1 MTDPDHDIEKALAS
15 LRPRAP
21 GPAMEDRLAR
31 ELDAPSSRRG
41 VIIAWSSGLSA
52 IAAALVAAFVFLS
65 GAAEPEAPTYQL
77 VHVEQTRPD
86 VQLFRPV
93 QMEDGSYA
101 RPVRVRWQDTTR
113 WEDAHSNTRLIN
125 YRPNDQL
132 TLLPLETN

>member
-1 MTDPDHDIEKALAS
+1 MTDPDHDIEQALAS

-21 GPAMEDRLAR
+21 GPAVTARLAR
-31 ELDAPSSRRG
+31 ELDAPASRRG

-52 IAAALVAAFVFLS
+52 LAAALVAAFVFL
-65 GAAEPEAPTYQL
+65 GGVAEPEAPTYQL
-77 VHVEQTRPD
+77 VHVEQSRPA
-86 VQLFRPV
+86 VQFFRPV
-93 QMEDGSYA
+93 QMDDGSFA

-113 WEDAHSNTRLIN
+113 WEDARSNTRLIN

>member
-1 MTDPDHDIEKALAS
+1 MTDPDHDIEQALAS

-21 GPAMEDRLAR
+21 GSAVMTRLAR

-52 IAAALVAAFVFLS
+52 IAAALVAAFVFL
-65 GAAEPEAPTYQL
+65 GGIAEPEAPTYQL

-86 VQLFRPV
+86 VQVFHPV
-93 QMEDGSYA
+93 QMDDGSFA

-113 WEDAHSNTRLIN
+113 WEDARSNTRLIN